1 MHRTETRPAA
11 ALMPADGRFL
21 DGLSAGLGRAILRP
35 AAPRDLEEPRGRMAG
50 QAGGVAL
57 PRSTADV
64 AEIIRACAA
73 ARVGIVP
80 LGGGTGLVG
89 GQVKPDGPPPLLLS
103 LERMAAIRAVLPQ
116 EDALIAEA
124 GATLAAVQTAAE
136 AAGRLFPL
144 SLASEGSCRIGGNL
158 ATNAGGTQV
167 LRYGNARDLCLG
179 LEAVLA
185 DGSVL
190 NGLKTLRKDNTGYDL
205 RHLLIGSEGTLGI
218 ITAASLRLFAQPHAR
233 ATAWLE
239 TADPDAALALFRQMR
254 DGLGEEIT
262 GFELMHRTGLAFL
275 AQHLPQI
282 EPPCRQGEW
291 FVLIELSG
299 GRHAQP
305 DVALERELAASME
318 AGLVTDGVIAQ
329 SEAQRAAFWAVRE
342 SIPEANRQR
351 GAIAS
356 HDISLPIGRIPA
368 FIGMAGDVLKRIAP
382 GLVINC
388 FGHLGDG
395 NLHYNLFPP
404 DGLSREAF
412 DDRRAALTEAV
423 HTLVDAEGGSVS
435 AEHGV
440 GRFKR
445 ADLIRFGDPAKLAA
459 MRAVKSAL
467 DPLGILNPG
476 AVLDPEIQ

>member
-1 MHRTETRPAA
+1 MA
-11 ALMPADGRFL
+11 
-21 DGLSAGLGRAILRP
+21 AGLGSAILRP
-35 AAPRDLEEPRGRMAG
+35 VGPGDLEEPRGRMTG

-64 AEIIRACAA
+64 AAIMRACAA

-89 GQVKPDGPPPLLLS
+89 GQVKPDGPAPLLLS
-103 LERMAAIRAVLPQ
+103 LERMAAIRAVLPD

-124 GATLAAVQTAAE
+124 GATLAAVQAAAE

-190 NGLKTLRKDNTGYDL
+190 SGLKTLRKDNTGYDL

-218 ITAASLRLFAQPHAR
+218 ITAASLRLFAQPHGR

-239 TADPDAALALFRQMR
+239 TPDPDAALALFRQMR
-254 DGLGEEIT
+254 GGLGEEIT
-262 GFELMHRTGLAFL
+262 GFELMHRSGLEFL
-275 AQHLPQI
+275 AQHFPQI
-282 EPPCRQGEW
+282 EPPCRTGDW

-299 GRHAQP
+299 NRHAEP
-305 DVALERELAASME
+305 DLALERELTLSME
-318 AGLVTDGVIAQ
+318 AGLVTDGAIAQ
-329 SEAQRAAFWAVRE
+329 SQAQRAAFWAVRE
-342 SIPEANRQR
+342 SIPEANRRR

-368 FIGMAGDVLKRIAP
+368 FIAAAGAALARAAP

-404 DGLSREAF
+404 DGLSRDAF
-412 DDRRAALTEAV
+412 DSQRAVLTDTV
-423 HTLVDAEGGSVS
+423 HALVDAEGGSVS
-435 AEHGV
+435 AEHGI

-445 ADLIRFGDPAKLAA
+445 EDLIRFGDPAKLAA
-459 MRAVKSAL
+459 MRAIKSAL

-476 AVLDPEIQ
+476 AVLAPEAALAMR